1 MKKIL
6 ALVIGLAACAACS
19 SKVDGAYN
27 TCVDQQNE
35 KLMRQAESGPPA
47 LKETLE
53 KDGHKLSEAVCAPI
67 KTLCKDDFDGTMC
80 QQTIKAL
87 TK

>member
-6 ALVIGLAACAACS
+6 VLVLGIAACPSCT
-19 SKVDGAYN
+19 SKVDAAYK

-35 KLMRQAESGPPA
+35 KLMKQAESGPPA

-53 KDGHKLSEAVCAPI
+53 ADGHKLSEAVCGPI